1 MPSERIPNGWAR
13 PWRGSRSFIDS
24 TNFYGPASRPMAWY
38 DMQFAADGLP
48 YVDRATLVESR
59 GPGDTRALLWRLG
72 PVTKDDNGKTYGV

>member
-1 MPSERIPNGWAR
+1 
-13 PWRGSRSFIDS
+13 
-24 TNFYGPASRPMAWY
+24 MAWY